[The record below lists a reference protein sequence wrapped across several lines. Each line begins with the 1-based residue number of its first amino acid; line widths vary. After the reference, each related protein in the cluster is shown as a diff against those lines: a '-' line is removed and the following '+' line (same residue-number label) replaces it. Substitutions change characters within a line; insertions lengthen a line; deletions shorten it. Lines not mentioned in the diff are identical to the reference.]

1 MNKERIILASASPR
15 RRELLS
21 QIGIEYEVMP
31 SDAEEK
37 TQMSRPEEIVME
49 LSRKKAADIEGR
61 LEAKGE
67 DGFLIIGADTVV
79 ALEGQILG
87 KPGSPQEAA
96 RMLRRK

>member
-49 LSRKKAADIEGR
+49 LSRKRRRISKAGWRQKGR
-61 LEAKGE
+61 MASLSSGR
-67 DGFLIIGADTVV
+67 I
-79 ALEGQILG
+79 
-87 KPGSPQEAA
+87 
-96 RMLRRK
+96 RW